1 MESVIKKKVT
11 FTKAR
16 ILRVDKETNT
26 ASTFMVNV
34 YGKLTDKRLLKY
46 LNIKFPEYTHVSVE
60 DLDYTHC
67 TLAIDTQT
75 FLDNSYIYTDNQGDK
90 EKITE

>member
-26 ASTFMVNV
+26 ASTFMVNWI
-34 YGKLTDKRLLKY
+34 R
-46 LNIKFPEYTHVSVE
+46 
-60 DLDYTHC
+60 
-67 TLAIDTQT
+67 
-75 FLDNSYIYTDNQGDK
+75 
-90 EKITE
+90 KI

>member
-46 LNIKFPEYTHVSVE
+46 LNSKFPEYTHVSVE
-60 DLDYTHC
+60 DLQYTKC

-75 FLDNSYIYTDNQGDK
+75 FLDNSYIYADNQEDR
-90 EKITE
+90 EKIAE

>member
-16 ILRVDKETNT
+16 ILRVDKATNN

-34 YGKLTDKRLLKY
+34 YGRLTEKRLLKY
-46 LNIKFPEYTHVSVE
+46 LNSKFPEYTHVSVE
-60 DLDYTHC
+60 DLDYIKC

-75 FLDNSYIYTDNQGDK
+75 FLDNSYIYTDNQENE
-90 EKITE
+90 EKLVE

>member
-16 ILRVDKETNT
+16 ILRVDKETNS

-46 LNIKFPEYTHVSVE
+46 LNNKFPEYTHVSVE
-60 DLDYTHC
+60 DLEYIKC
-67 TLAIDTQT
+67 ILAIDTQT
-75 FLDNSYIYTDNQGDK
+75 FLDNSYIYTDNKEEQ
-90 EKITE
+90 EKIVE

>member
-16 ILRVDKETNT
+16 ILRVDKDTNS

-46 LNIKFPEYTHVSVE
+46 LNNKFPEYTHVSVE
-60 DLDYTHC
+60 DLEYIKC

-75 FLDNSYIYTDNQGDK
+75 FLDNSYIYTDNKEEQ
-90 EKITE
+90 EKIVE